1 MGETKG
7 GGGEGLENWSA
18 TPPKPEFKTSS
29 AKESF
34 LAVPLRELRRLFLL
48 ALAVAAAFALGISLM
63 PREVGIIPSLPQ
75 EGKETQRETFGPLDL
90 GFPPLA
96 DSAPRLLAAAPVE
109 ERVEKVEARGDEN
122 PGRARGS
129 DRGARRRNSE
139 REVGGH
145 SNSARQEH
153 SSKKRGRGGGQPVVA
168 PPEEGV
174 DVAPQPTPPEQPA
187 EIGQGNGNGGGNGNG
202 NGGGNGN
209 GNGGGNGNG
218 NGQGN
223 GNGNGGGNG
232 NGQGNGNGN
241 GGEGWGGE
249 DDAGDDEEGGS
260 EDEGGD
266 EDSEGE
272 GDD

>member
-145 SNSARQEH
+145 SDSARQEH

-202 NGGGNGN
+202 NGQGN
-209 GNGGGNGNG
+209 GNGG
-218 NGQGN
+218 
-223 GNGNGGGNG
+223 
-232 NGQGNGNGN
+232 GNGNGN